1 MPAYFLVEILEI
13 TDPVKYGEYIAGV
26 KDVVEKNGGKYII
39 RSDRTSLFFGDSCP
53 ARVILIEFKDK
64 STLGR
69 CFHCEEYL
77 KIARLRDEST
87 KARAFVV
94 EEG

>member
-1 MPAYFLVEILEI
+1 MAAYFLVEIIEV
-13 TDPVKYGEYIAGV
+13 TDTVKYGEYVAGV
-26 KDVVEKNGGKYII
+26 RDVVERNGGKYII
-39 RSDRTSLFFGDSCP
+39 RSDRTFLFFGDSCP

-64 STLGR
+64 ATLEK

-77 KIARLRDEST
+77 KIASLREEAT
-87 KARAFVV
+87 RARAFVI

>member
-1 MPAYFLVEILEI
+1 MLAYFLVEILEI

-64 STLGR
+64 STFER

-77 KIARLRDEST
+77 KIATLRDEST

>member
-13 TDPVKYGEYIAGV
+13 FDAPKYGEYIAGV
-26 KDVVEKNGGKYII
+26 KDIVERNSGKYII

-64 STLGR
+64 TTLEK

-77 KIARLRDEST
+77 KIATLREEAT